1 MKVFNGLDEFVAAAG
16 SELGP
21 TEWLEITQDRINA
34 FAAQVGTLWLLF
46 WERHAE
52 DEVFSRPYWC

>member
-1 MKVFNGLDEFVAAAG
+1 MVSRVEDRVNALATQVAA
-16 SELGP
+16 
-21 TEWLEITQDRINA
+21 
-34 FAAQVGTLWLLF
+34 LWLLF